1 MLVCTLP
8 HRSVSAWRE
17 RERERCAVTRQA
29 PASPVMQG
37 VRKIEEWIG
46 QKGKKVELEPAEI
59 LYESSFSGNQ

>member
-1 MLVCTLP
+1 MYFASQKCVCLE
-8 HRSVSAWRE
+8 RERE

>member
-1 MLVCTLP
+1 MCLP
-8 HRSVSAWRE
+8 GERE
-17 RERERCAVTRQA
+17 RERKRCAVTRQA

-59 LYESSFSGNQ
+59 LYERSFSGNQ